1 MVLITL
7 QKKEGTNA
15 AVKKVAIISQPRG
28 GDCREE
34 ASPHPPQHPQRSP
47 YQSRKALPSC
57 LVQQTLGPWE
67 PVAILQGL
75 LAALLRLCWLGM
87 VMLQQK
93 VVKTG
98 SQNWHR
104 ATCADNSGEVEKLRR
119 ECVGW
124 GRGAKKGH
132 ACREALPLRD
142 IKRSP
147 VPQRGLACPV
157 FQAWAS
163 ARWPT
168 VSLQPTTHV

>member
-7 QKKEGTNA
+7 QKKEGMNA

-75 LAALLRLCWLGM
+75 LAALLRT
-87 VMLQQK
+87 Q
-93 VVKTG
+93 T
-98 SQNWHR
+98 SQPRLHP
-104 ATCADNSGEVEKLRR
+104 G
-119 ECVGW
+119 
-124 GRGAKKGH
+124 GAESTRKQ
-132 ACREALPLRD
+132 LSV
-142 IKRSP
+142 IKI
-147 VPQRGLACPV
+147 
-157 FQAWAS
+157 
-163 ARWPT
+163 
-168 VSLQPTTHV
+168 